1 MNTQNTPIHLKL
13 WHKDFWRMS
22 VANMLLT
29 MSVYALIPILPL
41 WMIYQEHFSPIQ
53 TGISM
58 GVFSVGMFLFGGICS
73 FLVQRFR
80 RNIVCLLSVL
90 GVLCCTASLYYV
102 ERMTFLKPIFIVTLF
117 LRFFQGSFYG
127 LAQMVLSSTLII
139 DTSESFQR
147 TEANHSSGWFGRFA
161 LSLGPVLSL
170 MVLQY
175 SGFHWALLASIICGL
190 IAILLI
196 MMVKFPFKTP
206 DCDTKVLSS
215 DRFFLSQGKWLFANL
230 IITTSVIGLLLSTR
244 LSYPFYGM
252 IMGGFILALLAQK
265 FVFAQAEL
273 ESEVISGIILIG
285 VAILMMLTRH
295 QTIVYYLSPLLIGL
309 GIGIIGSRFLLF
321 FIKLSHHSQRGT
333 SQSTFLLGWESGIGL
348 GLFIGYALMYDQP
361 RWIYITSIILLLISF
376 LIYHFFTHKWFMEHK
391 NR

>member
-1 MNTQNTPIHLKL
+1 MNTQNTPIHLEL

-22 VANMLLT
+22 IANMLLT
-29 MSVYALIPILPL
+29 MSVYTLIPILPL

-90 GVLCCTASLYYV
+90 GVLSCTASLYYV
-102 ERMTFLKPIFIVTLF
+102 ERMTFLKPIFIFTLF
-117 LRFFQGSFYG
+117 LRFFQGAFYG

-147 TEANHSSGWFGRFA
+147 TEANHSSSWFGRFA

-170 MVLQY
+170 VVFQY
-175 SGFHWALLASIICGL
+175 SGFSWALLASIICGL
-190 IAILLI
+190 VAILLI
-196 MMVKFPFKTP
+196 MMVKFPFKTHEG
-206 DCDTKVLSS
+206 DTKVLSS
-215 DRFFLSQGKWLFANL
+215 DRFFLTQGKWLFANL
-230 IITTSVIGLLLSTR
+230 MITTSVIGLLLSTR
-244 LSYPFYGM
+244 LSFPFYGM
-252 IMGGFILALLAQK
+252 VMGGFILALLAQK

-295 QTIVYYLSPLLIGL
+295 QTIVFYLSPLLIGL

-333 SQSTFLLGWESGIGL
+333 SQSTFLLGWESGIGI

-361 RWIYITSIILLLISF
+361 QLIYITSIILLFVSF
-376 LIYHFFTHKWFMEHK
+376 LIYHFFTHKWFMKHK